1 MSEIAWKLSANG
13 QLAVLLEASS
23 PKPGNVSR
31 LRRFSDTGYRHF
43 LASATLLGRGF
54 YNAASKGVAVAQGEL
69 DAQNL
74 YMGELV
80 YQCAKDVLTGLNRRN
95 TLLGTILLHVPLVV
109 SIAAGIQDK
118 SFFEPDSV
126 GSWLSVVLDGTTNKD
141 AIDVYSAFHF
151 TRQSGE
157 MNKEDSSWTKVHD
170 RYDIDNPN
178 VYENLRQDGITLI
191 DLFRKSASV
200 DTISSEWSQEYEMT
214 LARSYP
220 YLSKLSEGL
229 EDLEEA
235 IVKTFIWLL
244 SEQPDGLIA
253 KKAGRDQAD
262 EVTRLAKVIV
272 EGGFSVEDISKL
284 DKYLRSDGNLLNPG
298 STADLVSAAIL
309 CKLAELQ
316 FPRP

>member
-43 LASATLLGRGF
+43 LASATLLGRGL
-54 YNAASKGVAVAQGEL
+54 YIAASRGVSVAEGEV
-69 DAQNL
+69 DASNVL
-74 YMGELV
+74 IGELV
-80 YQCAKDVLTGLNRRN
+80 YQCAEDVFTGLNRRN

-109 SIAAGIQDK
+109 SIAAGVK
-118 SFFEPDSV
+118 EKGFFDSTITR
-126 GSWLSVVLDGTTNKD
+126 SWISTVLGRTTNKD
-141 AIDVYSAFHF
+141 AIDVYRAFHF

-178 VYENLRQDGITLI
+178 VYDNLRKDDISLI
-191 DLFRKSASV
+191 DLFQKSASV
-200 DTISSEWSQEYEMT
+200 DTISREWSEDYELT
-214 LARSYP
+214 LTQSHP
-220 YLSKLSEGL
+220 YLSDLSESL

-244 SEQPDGLIA
+244 SKQPDGLIA
-253 KKAGRDQAD
+253 KKAGWDQAE
-262 EVTRLAKVIV
+262 EVTRLAQVIV
-272 EGGFSVEDISKL
+272 EGGFSSNDISNL
-284 DKYLRSDGNLLNPG
+284 DVYLRSDGNLLNPG

-309 CKLAELQ
+309 CRLAELQ
-316 FPRP
+316 FPKP